1 MNCKVRTYFII
12 YTPATS
18 AIKPSKWLMS
28 IIKFR
33 GYANEKGNSV
43 RSVSLI
49 SCICLKQAIDI
60 EDTIYIIMIVMNRSI
75 LTDNHSYF
83 EGASNQ

>member
-1 MNCKVRTYFII
+1 MELEYRTPSARSLNSLLHELQSTYIFII

-49 SCICLKQAIDI
+49 SCICLIQAIDI
-60 EDTIYIIMIVMNRSI
+60 EDAVYI
-75 LTDNHSYF
+75 
-83 EGASNQ
+83 